1 MNESLP
7 PFQFYW
13 ELDGWI
19 ILAGIL
25 CAASASLL
33 GSFLVLRRMSMLGDA
48 ISHAVLPG
56 LAAAFLLT
64 GSRQSSLMFIGA
76 IVVGV
81 LTSWLTQWTKQIGK
95 VDEGAAI
102 GVVFTGLFALGLVMI
117 VRSADT
123 VDLDPGCVLYGS
135 IELTPLDRYRIGS
148 WEVPRAVLTM
158 AFVLVV
164 NVVFVVTCYR
174 QLKITSFDPALADS
188 LGISSKVMHYL
199 LAALVAMTAVASF
212 ESVGNI
218 LVVAML
224 IVPPAAAALLTE
236 RLSRMLVVSVVL
248 GIVATIAGHFGAIT
262 LPRLWG
268 YSSVS
273 TAGGMTIA
281 AGALLIL
288 TILFAPKTGLLSSV
302 GKKWL
307 WGVRVNGEDILALL
321 YRQEER
327 GEAGATAES
336 LSKQLLLPRRN
347 LWFYR
352 WLLGIRNYVRV
363 EKSDW
368 KLTEKGRMAAQDLVR
383 SHRLWENYFA
393 SEVGLTN
400 EQLHPPAERLEHF
413 TGSQIR
419 KQLFEHGPSQE
430 VDPHGKPIPPERDKS
445 S

>member
-1 MNESLP
+1 MNDSLP

-25 CAASASLL
+25 CSASAALL

-56 LAAAFLLT
+56 LAAAFLLS

-76 IVVGV
+76 ILVGV
-81 LTSWLTQWTKQIGK
+81 LTSWLTQWTRQIGK

-117 VRSADT
+117 VRGADS

-135 IELTPLDRYRIGS
+135 IELTPLDRYRIAGF
-148 WEVPRAVLTM
+148 EIPRAV
-158 AFVLVV
+158 FVLGL
-164 NVVFVVTCYR
+164 VFAINLCLIVLFYR

-188 LGISSKVMHYL
+188 IGISSKAMHYL
-199 LAALVAMTAVASF
+199 IAALVAMTAVASF

-224 IVPPAAAALLTE
+224 IVPPATAALLTD
-236 RLSRMLVVSVVL
+236 RLSRMLVVSVGL
-248 GIVATIAGHFGAIT
+248 GILATVIGHFGAIT
-262 LPRLWG
+262 FPRLWG

-281 AGALLIL
+281 AGLLL
-288 TILFAPKTGLLSSV
+288 VATIIFAPKTGLVSSV
-302 GKKWL
+302 GKRWL
-307 WGVRVNGEDILALL
+307 WGIRVNCEDVLALL
-321 YRQEER
+321 YRKEER
-327 GEAGATAES
+327 GEAGATAGL
-336 LSKQLLLPRRN
+336 LSKQLLLPRRS
-347 LWFYR
+347 LWFCR
-352 WLLGIRNYVRV
+352 WLLGLRNYIRI
-363 EKSDW
+363 EKNDW

-393 SEVGLTN
+393 SEVGLPN
-400 EQLHPPAERLEHF
+400 EQLHQPAERLEHF

-419 KQLFEHGPSQE
+419 KQLFEHGPSQD
-430 VDPHGKPIPPERDKS
+430 VDPHGKPIPPERDNS
-445 S
+445 P